1 MTAEIQDTEPVELV
15 YLLTFL
21 RILCQSYYSTSWGTS
36 CTNEVLM
43 KVLYLISSM
52 LGIIVRVVISFLT

>member
-15 YLLTFL
+15 YLLTFP
-21 RILCQSYYSTSWGTS
+21 RVLCQSYYSTSWRTS

-43 KVLYLISSM
+43 
-52 LGIIVRVVISFLT
+52 